1 MHLKYRLSCA
11 AVVELVDAQRSGRCG
26 PRARAGST
34 PAFGTTIEY
43 LAVTLAP
50 ADVTAFLYHMM
61 QEGRR
66 SDEPSE
72 THTAQEGLPQMRE
85 VELST
90 KFA

>member
-1 MHLKYRLSCA
+1 MAEQADALDSKSS
-11 AVVELVDAQRSGRCG
+11 ELC
-26 PRARAGST
+26 ARAGST

-72 THTAQEGLPQMRE
+72 THTAQEGLPQIRE